1 MHVSIHFELS
11 EEQQNY
17 FSSCARIRG
26 ISHKALVRRLI
37 DVACTDQMI
46 GSILDDGA
54 RRQRRLIGES
64 VLSHFRKSNKKPQG
78 PDPGA

>member
-1 MHVSIHFELS
+1 MHVTVHLALD

-26 ISHKALVRRLI
+26 ISHKTLVRRLLNA
-37 DVACTDQMI
+37 VCSDQMI
-46 GSILDDGA
+46 GSVLDDDA
-54 RRQRRLIGES
+54 RRQRQLSGES
-64 VLSHFRKSNKKPQG
+64 VRSHFRKSNKKPQG